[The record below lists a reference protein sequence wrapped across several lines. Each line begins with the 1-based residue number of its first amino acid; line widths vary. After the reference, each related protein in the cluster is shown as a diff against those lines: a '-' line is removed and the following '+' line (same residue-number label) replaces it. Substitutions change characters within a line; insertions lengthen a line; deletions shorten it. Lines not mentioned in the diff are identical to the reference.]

1 MALPCLR
8 IRWLCR
14 LLPARRLPT
23 VNQFRLP
30 LLILALLSM
39 ALLGWEFQWRWRF
52 ALLKPQAASPDGAYV
67 AEVRSLPPGAAPGD
81 RGVFLRGGGE
91 LLRSLRPRLVFAG
104 DCDTVETRWFGNRR
118 LVIDCELRAGE
129 PRLLQPLVDGVA
141 IELVVQRRFAQ
152 APSSRRG

>member
-1 MALPCLR
+1 MALHCVR

-14 LLPARRLPT
+14 SSA
-23 VNQFRLP
+23 VNKFRLP
-30 LLILALLSM
+30 LAILALLLL
-39 ALLGWEFQWRWRF
+39 ALLGWEFQWRWRH
-52 ALLKPQAASPDGAYV
+52 ALLKPQAPSPDEAYV

-104 DCDTVETRWFGNRR
+104 DCDTVETRWFGKRR

-129 PRLLQPLVDGVA
+129 PRLLEPLVDDVV
-141 IELVVQRRFAQ
+141 IELVVQRRFASAA
-152 APSSRRG
+152 APRQG